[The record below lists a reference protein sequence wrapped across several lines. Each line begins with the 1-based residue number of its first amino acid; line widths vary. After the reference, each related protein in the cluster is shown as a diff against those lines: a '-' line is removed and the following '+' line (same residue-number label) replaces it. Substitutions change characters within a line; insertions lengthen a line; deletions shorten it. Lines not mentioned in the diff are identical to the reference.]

1 MSVPNTNKASHVTN
15 SGTRMGVHTD
25 VHTDL
30 TANTR
35 VNNGGTGNR
44 DIRKETHVH
53 GGDARLRLQGSR
65 LTGGSQH
72 TSINMQPNTQPSHQS
87 TIIFP
92 QLSNPPVTT
101 RPWADSAYGTYY
113 VPSVKMSITV
123 SVASTLS
130 ILLVFFLCRTYMGS
144 KTSKL
149 GRRFTKKA
157 NAAMERITGRGPSND
172 TTTGNMEMG
181 SQGVSKTDLAHGVK
195 TVNMLVARTLQL
207 EQSLARQE
215 QLLKDLA
222 KADNRVPPAHAAGG
236 LHDDAGEKDG
246 PDSAR
251 QQPAQ
256 PQQALPH
263 RRHRHGRHE
272 TRHPD
277 QTQLTKG
284 DLRTLFFSWTNQ
296 FFGTSKNSS
305 PSEEGEEQTPRR
317 QRNVSGESSR
327 SGRKRTAPSPERDGT
342 RDGVKGGPQTALYP
356 SAELEELW
364 TSFQEEVL
372 NRRGQRKIDYSYT
385 KDDLGY

>member
-195 TVNMLVARTLQL
+195 TVNMLPI
-207 EQSLARQE
+207 SF
-215 QLLKDLA
+215 
-222 KADNRVPPAHAAGG
+222 NRHKIYWAG
-236 LHDDAGEKDG
+236 
-246 PDSAR
+246 
-251 QQPAQ
+251 
-256 PQQALPH
+256 
-263 RRHRHGRHE
+263 
-272 TRHPD
+272 
-277 QTQLTKG
+277 
-284 DLRTLFFSWTNQ
+284 
-296 FFGTSKNSS
+296 
-305 PSEEGEEQTPRR
+305 
-317 QRNVSGESSR
+317 
-327 SGRKRTAPSPERDGT
+327 
-342 RDGVKGGPQTALYP
+342 
-356 SAELEELW
+356 
-364 TSFQEEVL
+364 
-372 NRRGQRKIDYSYT
+372 
-385 KDDLGY
+385 